1 MRNKIFVA
9 VFAAFIVA
17 IMICAPTKMFLTKA
31 GVIQTENVGNEIEVE
46 KLYTAGTFGASFF
59 NSVEQTKR
67 DINDT
72 YINYL
77 PFYVPVTSAAEEF
90 TQNLN
95 RPVSK
100 YLLDW
105 GNRITLARRENAP
118 ERWPNV
124 LTGTNKPDTNKPGTS
139 TQTPELEPVS
149 YEYETFF
156 LKDKNRHRYY
166 RIMANTP
173 EGDFAA
179 DFYIRVP
186 SQDAEKLRPTMEK
199 QAAAVNDLAARRP
212 DVNWY
217 VFPVTCFE
225 DTAICDQLLPAESK
239 YGLFT
244 EFFARLSNDV
254 QYDYIK
260 INDITVKEKL
270 YFKTDHHW
278 NAYGYAEGYRLI
290 TEMFKENYPDIVA
303 RTPTF
308 YTFDNQ
314 VTVYGSNARAVANYR
329 MSDVF
334 HVADFSLPEH
344 TYELETGVSYGRTDS
359 FQTNLEKYKN
369 KEHNT
374 ARGYDHYVN
383 FSPIVKEVTYPQNS
397 TGRNLLI
404 IGDSYALPLLE
415 VVASH
420 FDKTYIRYV
429 DANKSLTDVKYEDL
443 IDEYGI
449 TDVLYLEM
457 SDRIIYDYYSD
468 SLKGLK

>member
-1 MRNKIFVA
+1 MRNKFFIAVFVTFLVA
-9 VFAAFIVA
+9 V
-17 IMICAPTKMFLTKA
+17 MICAPTKMFLTKA

-59 NSVEQTKR
+59 NAVEQTKR
-67 DINDT
+67 DINDI
-72 YINYL
+72 YINYI
-77 PFYVPVTSAAEEF
+77 PYYVPITFASENF
-90 TQNLN
+90 TQSLN
-95 RPVSK
+95 RPVSSF
-100 YLLDW
+100 LLDW
-105 GNRITLARRENAP
+105 GNSIMAENREDNAP
-118 ERWPNV
+118 TKP
-124 LTGTNKPDTNKPGTS
+124 TTPNKPDEPTTPKPA
-139 TQTPELEPVS
+139 PVE

-156 LKDKNRHRYY
+156 LKKNSRHRYY
-166 RIMANTP
+166 RIMAHTLK
-173 EGDFAA
+173 GTAAA
-179 DFYIRVP
+179 DFYVRVP
-186 SQDAEKLRPTMEK
+186 SDDAEKLRPTMEK
-199 QAAAVNDLAARRP
+199 QAAAVNDFAARRP

-225 DTAICDQLLPAESK
+225 DTALCDRLLPAESK
-239 YGLFT
+239 HALFT
-244 EFFARLSNDV
+244 EFFARLSNNV

-260 INDITVKEKL
+260 IDDITVKEKL

-290 TEMFKENYPDIVA
+290 TEMFRKNYADIVA
-303 RTPTF
+303 HTPEF
-308 YTFDNQ
+308 HTFDDQ
-314 VTVYGSNARAVANYR
+314 VTVYGSNALAVANYR
-329 MSDVF
+329 MNDVF
-334 HVADFSLPEH
+334 HVADFNLPEH

-374 ARGYDHYVN
+374 ARSYNHYIN
-383 FSPIVKEVTYPQNS
+383 FSPIVKEVTYPQNN

-404 IGDSYALPLLE
+404 IGDSYSLPLLE

-429 DANKSLTDVKYEDL
+429 DDNKNLTDVQYEDL